1 MKIGEDSLMAK
12 DINNYLL
19 ENFKNLPVGVIE
31 CMEAV
36 IVAFKIDEARNTR
49 K

>member
-19 ENFKNLPVGVIE
+19 ENS
-31 CMEAV
+31 
-36 IVAFKIDEARNTR
+36 KIYLLEL
-49 K
+49 